1 MSPPVTAADLAAF
14 DAALATAARED
25 LAIFAQYVLR
35 DEESGDDIALQPYHL
50 DLLDRLALGAPF
62 PENEHAPKSAR
73 KLVCTAHVESGKTN
87 LGIALALW
95 TLGRNPRSRI
105 VVLSETLAV
114 SDKIVSSMAKYI
126 SDPNFEGHKALRR
139 VFPHLAVGDT
149 WNAQKGYFVVRPSG
163 IKDPSFVAAGLDTGI
178 LGSRI
183 DLLILDDILTL
194 RSCATVYQRKQVLKA
209 LDGTLSG
216 RLAKKGRAQVVLFC
230 NAQYDDDPGA
240 ILGARPGWST
250 YDMTVTCDGT
260 PTGKSN
266 WLARWPQERIE
277 DEFANN
283 PEAPTLLLCRRRKT
297 GTYGRFTKAMTD
309 AALEAG
315 RGMEMR
321 VPSEDIPEEVVVCI
335 GVDFAFTQ
343 TKKSDRSAI
352 AVVLRY
358 PNGRR
363 ELTHVVAGKWREA
376 EGVQQ
381 LAEVVRAYPRHR
393 IRAESNGAQRWII
406 ENWAEKL
413 GISIEPYHT
422 GGSKWSPV
430 NGIPAMAADFQ
441 LGRWIFPCDTFGA
454 PGPVVRELIEELH
467 AFDETSHTGDLVM
480 ALFFA
485 DGLARDSKPFAYFAT
500 AMGESIIPPADPE
513 APVTVPTPAPPAPP
527 PEPVPAWSVGDMM
540 GGGMFGLQ

>member
-14 DAALATAARED
+14 DAALAVAARED

-35 DEESGDDIALQPYHL
+35 DEESGDEIDLQPYHL

-114 SDKIVSSMAKYI
+114 SDKITQSMAKYI
-126 SDPNFEGHKALRR
+126 SDPNFEGHRALRR
-139 VFPHLAVGDT
+139 VFPNLAVGDT
-149 WNAQKGYFVVRPSG
+149 WNTQKGYFVVRPSG

-266 WLARWPQERIE
+266 WPARWPQERIE

-321 VPSEDIPEEVVVCI
+321 VPAEDIPEEVVVCI

-454 PGPVVRELIEELH
+454 PEPVVRELIEELH

-500 AMGESIIPPADPE
+500 AMGESIIPPVDPE
-513 APVTVPTPAPPAPP
+513 APVTAPTPATSPPP
-527 PEPVPAWSVGDMM
+527 PEPVPSWSVGDMM
-540 GGGMFGLQ
+540 GGGMFGFQ